1 MSDPRQTQSIFTRG
15 AVDLGALARS
25 NQAAA
30 QRSAQPAAAPSS
42 AFVFDV
48 TETNFQDDV
57 LQRSVTI
64 PVVLDFY
71 VDGSQ
76 PHQQFSP
83 LLEKVAADSEGTWLL
98 GRVDVEAN
106 PRLAQMFRIQGIPFV
121 VAIVGGQPVDAF
133 NQMLPEAHLRQWI
146 DAVLKA
152 AGVEVQRG
160 DDPRLLAADDALMD
174 GDLDT
179 AEQAY
184 RNILADTPA
193 DPIAESGLAQVALL
207 RRTAGLDPAAVLAAA
222 GDDVPSQLL
231 AADIEVLTGQADL
244 AYKRLIDLVRR
255 TPGDERETVR
265 KHLVSLFTV
274 AGPDDP
280 AVAKARRALAS
291 ALF

>member
-30 QRSAQPAAAPSS
+30 QRSAQPSAAPSS

-48 TETNFQDDV
+48 TEANFQDAA
-57 LQRSVTI
+57 LQRSVTT
-64 PVVLDFY
+64 PVVLDFF
-71 VDGSQ
+71 VAGSQ

-83 LLEKVAADSEGTWLL
+83 LLEKLAAEGEGTWLL
-98 GRVDVEAN
+98 GRVDIEAN

-133 NQMLPEAHLRQWI
+133 NQMLPETHLRQWI

-152 AGVEVQRG
+152 AGIEVQRG

-174 GDLDT
+174 GDLDG
-179 AEQAY
+179 AERAY
-184 RNILADTPA
+184 RAILADTPA
-193 DPIAESGLAQVALL
+193 DAIAESGLAQVALL
-207 RRTAGLDPAAVLAAA
+207 RRTSGLDPEAVLAAA
-222 GDDVPSQLL
+222 GEDLASQLL

-255 TPGDERETVR
+255 TPGDDRETVR

>member
-15 AVDLGALARS
+15 AVDLGALSRS

-42 AFVFDV
+42 AYVFDV
-48 TETNFQDDV
+48 TEANFQDAA
-57 LQRSVTI
+57 LQRSVTT

-83 LLEKVAADSEGTWLL
+83 LLEKLAADGEGAWLL
-98 GRVDVEAN
+98 GRVDIEAN

-133 NQMLPEAHLRQWI
+133 NQMLPESHLRQWI

-174 GDLDT
+174 GDLDA

-184 RNILADTPA
+184 RAILADTPA
-193 DPIAESGLAQVALL
+193 DPIAESGIAQVALL
-207 RRTAGLDPAAVLAAA
+207 RRTSGLDPAAVLEAA
-222 GDDVPSQLL
+222 GVDMASQLL

>member
-48 TETNFQDDV
+48 TETNFQDAV
-57 LQRSVTI
+57 LQRSVTT

-83 LLEKVAADSEGTWLL
+83 LLEKLAGDGEGTWLL
-98 GRVDVEAN
+98 GRVDIEAN

-133 NQMLPEAHLRQWI
+133 NQMLPEAHLRQWV

-174 GDLDT
+174 GDLDG
-179 AEQAY
+179 AELAY
-184 RNILADTPA
+184 KQILADTPA
-193 DPIAESGLAQVALL
+193 DPIAGSGLAQVALL
-207 RRTAGLDPAAVLAAA
+207 RRTSGLDPAAVLAAA
-222 GDDVPSQLL
+222 GEDIASQLL
-231 AADIEVLTGQADL
+231 AADIEVLSGQADL

>member
-42 AFVFDV
+42 AFVFDA
-48 TETNFQDDV
+48 TETNFQDAV
-57 LQRSVTI
+57 LQRSVTT

-71 VDGSQ
+71 VEGSQ

-83 LLEKVAADSEGTWLL
+83 LLEKLAGDGEGTWLL
-98 GRVDVEAN
+98 GRVDIEAN

-133 NQMLPEAHLRQWI
+133 NQMLPETHLRQWI

-152 AGVEVQRG
+152 AGVEVQHG
-160 DDPRLLAADDALMD
+160 DDPRLLSADDALMD
-174 GDLDT
+174 GDLDG
-179 AEQAY
+179 AEVAY
-184 RNILADTPA
+184 KQILADTPA

-207 RRTAGLDPAAVLAAA
+207 RRTSGLDAAAVLAAA
-222 GDDVPSQLL
+222 GDDLASQLL

>member
-25 NQAAA
+25 NQAEA

-48 TETNFQDDV
+48 TEANFQDAV
-57 LQRSVTI
+57 LQRSVTT

-71 VDGSQ
+71 VEGSQ

-83 LLEKVAADSEGTWLL
+83 LLEKLAGEGEGTWLL
-98 GRVDVEAN
+98 GRADIEAN

-133 NQMLPEAHLRQWI
+133 NQMLPETHMRQWI
-146 DAVLKA
+146 DAILKA

-193 DPIAESGLAQVALL
+193 DPIAESGIAQVGLL
-207 RRTAGLDPAAVLAAA
+207 RRTSGLDPAEVLAAA
-222 GDDVPSQLL
+222 GESVASQLL